1 MSAARTARERVRAE
15 MVREITDIA
24 RAHLARESAAG
35 LSLRAIA
42 REMGMA
48 SSAIHRYFPTKDDLL
63 TALIIDG
70 YTALGEAAEASQKD
84 TDAPADRWLAL
95 CHAVRDF
102 AVARPHEYALL
113 YGSPVPGYQAPPDT
127 VGPALR
133 TTLVCGRIIADAR
146 PTPPDL
152 APPPP
157 AVISPD
163 IEAIRAVMPGVS
175 DDAVTRAVTAWTA
188 LFGAISFELF
198 GQFDNTITHRR
209 EFFDHGMR
217 SLARYLGL

>member
-1 MSAARTARERVRAE
+1 MSAAKTARERVRAE

-24 RAHLARESAAG
+24 RTHLAREGAAG

-63 TALIIDG
+63 TALIVDG
-70 YTALGEAAEASQKD
+70 YNALGEAAEASQRD
-84 TDAPADRWLAL
+84 QDPAARWLAL

-102 AVARPHEYALL
+102 ALDRPHEYALL
-113 YGSPVPGYQAPPDT
+113 YGSPVPGYRAPADT
-127 VGPALR
+127 VAPALR
-133 TTLVCGRIIADAR
+133 ATLVCGRIIADAD
-146 PTPPDL
+146 PAPPDST
-152 APPPP
+152 PPP
-157 AVISPD
+157 ALLGPD
-163 IEAIRAVMPGVS
+163 LEALRQVMPGVS
-175 DDAVTRAVTAWTA
+175 DVAVARAVTAWTA
-188 LFGAISFELF
+188 LFGAVSFELF